1 MISIVTCNYN
11 LGHLLKKTLL
21 SVLNQ
26 NIKDFEIIVV
36 DAASEDNS
44 EQILINFQKE
54 YKKLRYISEP
64 DNGHFDGINKGIKLC
79 NGDIIGILHCSDFY
93 ESNIF
98 AKIKSEFENDKD
110 LWILGGGNKIVLN
123 NLAEINN
130 PVKSKYMT
138 INDCI
143 NYEFPSIES
152 TFFRKEVF
160 TEISNFSNN
169 DLLKRCHTN
178 IFLNLFLGSIVKKKK
193 IKLVNYNFS
202 YHQSHESI
210 RESTTRNTLDN
221 RAYTEGRSFASKLY
235 SEKYKNYLSDSQYE
249 NLNIQGEIYDL
260 AYLLFRRKFKLFLDV
275 EKKISKKINFLNFIK
290 ANIKVVIGSLHMYF
304 QYFLEK
310 YKKKTNYF

>member
-26 NIKDFEIIVV
+26 NIEDFEIIVV

-44 EQILINFQKE
+44 EQILINFQKKHE
-54 YKKLRYISEP
+54 KLRYISEP

-79 NGDIIGILHCSDFY
+79 KGDIIGILHCSDFY
-93 ESNIF
+93 ENNIF

-130 PVKSKYMT
+130 PVKSKYMSV
-138 INDCI
+138 NDCI
-143 NYEFPSIES
+143 NYEFPAIES
-152 TFFRKEVF
+152 TFFRREVF

-169 DLLKRCHTN
+169 EFLKRCHTN

-193 IKLVNYNFS
+193 IKLINYNFS

-210 RESTTRNTLDN
+210 REDTTRNTLDN
-221 RAYTEGRSFASKLY
+221 RAYSEGRKVASKLY
-235 SEKYKNYLSDSQYE
+235 SEKFKNYLSNSQYE
-249 NLNIQGEIYDL
+249 NLSIQGEIYDL
-260 AYLLFRRKFKLFLDV
+260 TYLLFRRKFKIFFDE
-275 EKKISKKINFLNFIK
+275 EKQISKKVNFFNFIK
-290 ANIKVVIGSLHMYF
+290 ANVKVVIGSFNMYF

-310 YKKKTNYF
+310 YNRKN